1 MERLGKSSAHPL
13 QLRRWKNA
21 SCDFSPNLTGSSD
34 LPAAISR
41 MEQLRRGMRQWPP
54 ITSNHE
60 KYQKGLKGIM
70 DEEMGWV
77 D

>member
-1 MERLGKSSAHPL
+1 
-13 QLRRWKNA
+13 
-21 SCDFSPNLTGSSD
+21 
-34 LPAAISR
+34 
-41 MEQLRRGMRQWPP
+41 MRQWPP

-60 KYQKGLKGIM
+60 KYKKGLKGIM